1 MSYAELLSQVPMFS
15 SLGSEALEQL
25 SPLLQPW
32 RYNRGEVIFH
42 QGDVGTTLYII
53 RKGEVAIRL
62 SSSDGKERT
71 LALLGRGTAF
81 GEMSLLDGE
90 PRSTDAVAREESSL
104 LRLQR
109 EDFQRFLTERPAVA
123 LSLLAELSRT
133 VRRVTRLVH
142 DANFLDARARL
153 ASVLL
158 DLAEKQG
165 QQGADGVVI
174 PAQLTQ
180 SELAHLCGLTRESTN
195 KWLRF
200 YAREGLLSYEDGRIT
215 LLEPE
220 SLRADTD

>member
-1 MSYAELLSQVPMFS
+1 MSYADLLSHVPMFS
-15 SLGSEALEQL
+15 GLSAEELEQL

-32 RYNRGEVIFH
+32 RYSKGEVIFH
-42 QGDVGTTLYII
+42 QGDVGTTLYIV

-62 SSSDGKERT
+62 SSADGKERT
-71 LALLGRGTAF
+71 LALLKRGDAF
-81 GEMSLLDGE
+81 GEMALLDGE
-90 PRSTDAVAREESSL
+90 PRSTDAVARDEAHL

-109 EDFQRFLTERPAVA
+109 EDFQRFVEARPRVS
-123 LSLLAELSRT
+123 LSLLAEMSRV

-165 QQGADGVVI
+165 EQGTQGVVI
-174 PAQLTQ
+174 TAQLTQ

-220 SLRADTD
+220 NLRINAD